1 MRKSDIVII
10 IYVLGLLFG
19 ALVLD
24 LWDSET
30 SPKSL
35 LGIIWT
41 AIFLVF
47 LYFSEKKNINQ
58 TKF

>member
-1 MRKSDIVII
+1 MNKSTIAIIV
-10 IYVLGLLFG
+10 YVLGIIFG
-19 ALVLD
+19 ALVLN

-47 LYFSEKKNINQ
+47 LYFSEKKNIN
-58 TKF
+58 